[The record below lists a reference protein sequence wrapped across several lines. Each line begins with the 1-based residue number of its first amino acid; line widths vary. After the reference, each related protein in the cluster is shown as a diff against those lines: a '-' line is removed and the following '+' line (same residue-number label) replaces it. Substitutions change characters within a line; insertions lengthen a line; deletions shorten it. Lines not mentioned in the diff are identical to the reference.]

1 MTLKTPADRQLQC
14 RATHFVRTPEV
25 SPDQC
30 AQAVAFGNDALQL
43 APYDW
48 SKLPAWRLQ
57 SRPTIFQKRH
67 LADYNTVPLL
77 AVASL
82 VIPSAA
88 HLMASTS
95 TDGMRAQSR
104 GISVVIMASYALWIL
119 FQLKT
124 NQEMFKEPSPKT
136 PKRASRNSNDR
147 AVGKGV
153 AAIGAGAAAASGGWV
168 NARMLVKKVPS
179 DNDEEVEEEQGEE
192 EEGFETPSL
201 SLIGATTAL
210 VVSVVLVAFNT
221 EFTTNSIQALLQRRN
236 VPQTFLSLII
246 LPLLSTDF
254 LAVGVAMKD
263 KMDMSISL
271 TLERCMQTSL
281 MVIPLTVLLAWIM
294 GIDEMDLKFD
304 GFPIT
309 ALFASIVIV
318 TYVVQEGKSNW

>member
-1 MTLKTPADRQLQC
+1 MQLILSVLLLKSHQISVLKLSLLGTMLCNLLLTTGASFLLGGYNR
-14 RATHFVRTPEV
+14 
-25 SPDQC
+25 DQ
-30 AQAVAFGNDALQL
+30 QFFNKDIALII
-43 APYDW
+43 
-48 SKLPAWRLQ
+48 S
-57 SRPTIFQKRH
+57 
-67 LADYNTVPLL
+67 TVLLL

-179 DNDEEVEEEQGEE
+179 DNDEEVEEGQGEE
-192 EEGFETPSL
+192 EEEFETPSL

-236 VPQTFLSLII
+236 VSQTFLSLII